1 MLFILSKA
9 AFVYITSETCLALQV
24 SLFDLGLAVLVFV
37 LVILLIG
44 MVELLRR
51 KLNLGAYTTRR
62 AIHLL
67 AGDSI
72 LFVPFFSNV
81 IYPLLLPIGMGVI
94 TALSFALRKGS
105 FLTQSMIDEKRY
117 SRLHSYGPVFYIISI
132 GVLLLALWS
141 QRPIVMAATM
151 VMAWGDGAASALT
164 PSLKKRHLY
173 PFSDKSFEGSAMMF
187 VFAFLGALVAYVIAL
202 STGIMSASLVSVLT
216 LCALGATAG
225 TVAEALTVGPIRAFD
240 NFTVPFA
247 CALALFL
254 VTPLVV

>member
-9 AFVYITSETCLALQV
+9 AIVYITSIKCWALQV

-37 LVILLIG
+37 VVILLIG
-44 MVELLRR
+44 AVEFLRR

-62 AIHLL
+62 AIHLF

-94 TALSFALRKGS
+94 TALSFTLRKGS

-117 SRLHSYGPVFYIISI
+117 SRLHAYGPVFYIISI
-132 GVLLLALWS
+132 GILLITLWS
-141 QRPIVMAATM
+141 QRPIIMAATM
-151 VMAWGDGAASALT
+151 VMAWGDGAASAIT

-173 PFSDKSFEGSAMMF
+173 PFSDKSYEGSTMMF
-187 VFAFLGALVAYVIAL
+187 IFAFLGALAAYSLAL
-202 STGIMSASLVSVLT
+202 FTGIMSSSLTSILM
-216 LCALGATAG
+216 LCALGALVG

-247 CALALFL
+247 CALSLFL
-254 VTPLVV
+254 ATPLII